1 MNRLFSAI
9 VVKMRIDSHYSTTK
23 NDKTAKIY
31 HYWATAP
38 DRRSS
43 ECECGF
49 KNMGWQ

>member
-1 MNRLFSAI
+1 MKYQTMNRLFSAI

-38 DRRSS
+38 DSHCKS
-43 ECECGF
+43 ILCG
-49 KNMGWQ
+49 